1 MCSSNDMKDIIK
13 NIIKGNQ
20 ISEIFDHVI
29 NNLYTN
35 GPVDWTDM
43 EILSYLALYRPN
55 EFDIYKDRILNFMGV
70 FYKDARRSSLNEII
84 FGQYKK
90 YIRDTYNEYYTP
102 VQADIVKN
110 ISNVNCFSF
119 SAPTSTGKS
128 FVFRNL
134 IERGSNDAVVVVP
147 SRALINEYY
156 LRLCELMPDK
166 SINILTFIDKINI
179 AKARRNV
186 FVVTPER
193 CRDLFKQ
200 KDNFNVD
207 LFLFDEAQ
215 LSDEEST
222 RGLFYD
228 SIVRR
233 CYKAFPEAKFVFAHP
248 FINNPEAQLIKNHLC
263 DNVATAKLYEQKNV
277 GQMYL
282 CVDDNNEFYH
292 FGIDKTIMGTQKI
305 KCSFDPIE
313 KCIKDG
319 GSVLFYVSKSKIY
332 NKSFLNE
339 YGKYIDLC
347 EEIDE
352 ENINNY
358 INELK
363 SFTGGDTIANKD
375 HFSQMISLL
384 KRGIVIH
391 HGSLPLQSRSIMEQY
406 TRDGF
411 CKLCFATSTLEQGIN
426 MPFDIVVI
434 DRFEASKPLEM
445 KNLIGRAGRSSEDV
459 KFDYGYVIVS
469 KSNMSKFREILNNPN
484 VLDDVSLLDKHEEDN
499 SDYSDFKNA
508 ILNDTFSDQYNLTNN
523 DLEKFSAEESD
534 VIIKRII
541 DTFYEN
547 GRLISFEEID
557 NDRSEIY
564 CTFDKLYRLYL
575 GRDLS
580 DGEENVLHT
589 AVKIMLW
596 RIYGK
601 TFKNIC
607 WYRYSY
613 VSRSSDRKTMEK
625 LGKNTNNLEA
635 KFITG
640 FNDLPNKKLRAYS
653 IFEKGTKAKD
663 VDYDRIVYD
672 TYDYIDKLI
681 GFKLSDVFYA
691 AFYLYYEKTRDER
704 ALSLAKYV
712 KYGTDNERYIWMIRY
727 GMTFEDIEL
736 LDKHI
741 ENINEKGI
749 VFKQSISSIPEDKKL
764 SIIRY
769 L

>member
-1 MCSSNDMKDIIK
+1 MKEVIK
-13 NIIKGNQ
+13 NIINGDQ

-29 NNLYTN
+29 NNLYMR
-35 GPVDWTDM
+35 GPVDGTDM
-43 EILSYLALYRPN
+43 EILSYLALYRPD
-55 EFDIYKDRILNFMGV
+55 EFEIYKDRILNYMGV
-70 FYKDARRSSLNEII
+70 FYKDVKRNSLKEVI

-90 YIRDTYNEYYTP
+90 YIRDTYDEYYTP

-110 ISNVNCFSF
+110 ISKANCFSF

-134 IERGSNDAVVVVP
+134 IEKGANDTVVVVP

-156 LRLCELMPDK
+156 LRLCDLMPDK
-166 SINILTFIDKINI
+166 SINILTFIDKINT
-179 AKARRNV
+179 ARARRNI

-200 KDNFNVD
+200 KDDFNVD

-233 CYKAFPEAKFVFAHP
+233 CYKAYPEAKFVFAHP
-248 FINNPEAQLIKNHLC
+248 FINNPEAQLVKNHLV
-263 DNVATAKLYEQKNV
+263 DKVAAARLYEQKNV
-277 GQMYL
+277 GQMYM
-282 CVDDNNEFYH
+282 CVDDNNVFYH

-305 KCSFDPIE
+305 QCSFDPVE
-313 KCIKDG
+313 RCIKDG

-332 NKSFLNE
+332 NKGFLNE
-339 YGKYIDLC
+339 YGRYIDLC

-352 ENINNY
+352 DKINYY

-375 HFSQMISLL
+375 HYSQMISLL
-384 KRGIVIH
+384 KRGIVTH
-391 HGSLPLQSRSIMEQY
+391 HGSLPLQSRGIMEQY

-426 MPFDIVVI
+426 MPFDIVVL

-445 KNLIGRAGRSSEDV
+445 KNLIGRAGRSTEDV
-459 KFDYGYVIVS
+459 RFDYGYVIVS
-469 KSNMSKFREILNNPN
+469 KSNMSKFRDILKKPN
-484 VLDDVSLLDKHEEDN
+484 VLDAVSVLDKPEGER
-499 SDYSDFKNA
+499 SDYSDFKDA
-508 ILNDTFSDQYNLTNN
+508 ILNDTFSDLYNLTNN
-523 DLEKFSAEESD
+523 DLDKFSVEESD
-534 VIIKRII
+534 TIIKRIM
-541 DTFYEN
+541 DSFYEN
-547 GRLISFEEID
+547 GRLITFEEIN

-564 CTFDKLYRLYL
+564 YTFDRLYRLYL

-613 VSRSSDRKTMEK
+613 VSRSSDRKVLEK
-625 LGKNTNNLEA
+625 FGRKTDELEA

-640 FNDLPNKKLRAYS
+640 YDDLPNKGLRAYS

-663 VDYDRIVYD
+663 IDYDRIVYD

-681 GFKLSDVFYA
+681 GFKLSDIFYA
-691 AFYLYYEKTRDER
+691 AFYLYYEKTKDER
-704 ALSLAKYV
+704 SLSLAKYV

-727 GMTFEDIEL
+727 GMTFEDIEA
-736 LDKHI
+736 LDEHI
-741 ENINEKGI
+741 ESINEREI
-749 VFKQSISSIPEDKKL
+749 VFKQSINGVPDDKKQ

>member
-1 MCSSNDMKDIIK
+1 MKEVIK
-13 NIIKGNQ
+13 NIINGDQ

-29 NNLYTN
+29 NNLYMR
-35 GPVDWTDM
+35 GPVDGTDM
-43 EILSYLALYRPN
+43 EILSYLALYRPD
-55 EFDIYKDRILNFMGV
+55 EFEIYKDRILNYMGV
-70 FYKDARRSSLNEII
+70 FYKDVKRNSLKEVI

-90 YIRDTYNEYYTP
+90 YIRDTYDEYYTP

-110 ISNVNCFSF
+110 ISKANCFSF

-134 IERGSNDAVVVVP
+134 IEKGANDTVVVVP

-156 LRLCELMPDK
+156 LRLCDLMPDK
-166 SINILTFIDKINI
+166 SINILTFIDKINT
-179 AKARRNV
+179 ARARRNI

-200 KDNFNVD
+200 KDDFNVD

-233 CYKAFPEAKFVFAHP
+233 CYKAYPEAKFVFAHP
-248 FINNPEAQLIKNHLC
+248 FINNPEAQLVKNHLV
-263 DNVATAKLYEQKNV
+263 DKVAAARLYEQKNV
-277 GQMYL
+277 GQMYM
-282 CVDDNNEFYH
+282 CVDDNNVFYH

-305 KCSFDPIE
+305 QCSFDPVE
-313 KCIKDG
+313 RCIKDG

-332 NKSFLNE
+332 NKGFLNE
-339 YGKYIDLC
+339 YGRYIDLC

-352 ENINNY
+352 DKINYY

-375 HFSQMISLL
+375 HYSQMISLL
-384 KRGIVIH
+384 KRGIVTH
-391 HGSLPLQSRSIMEQY
+391 HGSLPLQSRGIMEQY

-426 MPFDIVVI
+426 MPFDIVVL

-445 KNLIGRAGRSSEDV
+445 KNLIGRAGRSTEDV
-459 KFDYGYVIVS
+459 RFDYGYVIVS
-469 KSNMSKFREILNNPN
+469 KSNMSKFRDILKKPN
-484 VLDDVSLLDKHEEDN
+484 VLDAVSVLDKPEGER
-499 SDYSDFKNA
+499 SDYSDFKDA
-508 ILNDTFSDQYNLTNN
+508 ILNDTFSDLYNLTNN
-523 DLEKFSAEESD
+523 DLDKFSVEESD
-534 VIIKRII
+534 TIIERIM
-541 DTFYEN
+541 DSFYEN
-547 GRLISFEEID
+547 GRLITFEEIN

-564 CTFDKLYRLYL
+564 YTFDRLYRLYL

-613 VSRSSDRKTMEK
+613 VSRSSDRKVLEK
-625 LGKNTNNLEA
+625 FGRKTDELEA

-640 FNDLPNKKLRAYS
+640 FDDLPNKGLRAYS

-663 VDYDRIVYD
+663 IDYDRIVYD

-681 GFKLSDVFYA
+681 GFKLSDIFYA
-691 AFYLYYEKTRDER
+691 AFYLYYEKTKDER
-704 ALSLAKYV
+704 SLSLAKYV

-727 GMTFEDIEL
+727 GMAFEDIEA
-736 LDKHI
+736 LDEHI
-741 ENINEKGI
+741 ESINEREI
-749 VFKQSISSIPEDKKL
+749 VFKQSINGVPDDKKQ

>member
-1 MCSSNDMKDIIK
+1 MCSSNDMKEVIK
-13 NIIKGNQ
+13 NIINNNQ
-20 ISEIFDHVI
+20 VSEIFDYVI
-29 NNLYTN
+29 SNIYKK
-35 GPVDWTDM
+35 GPVDGTDM

-55 EFDIYKDRILNFMGV
+55 EFEIYKDKILNYMGV
-70 FYKDARRSSLNEII
+70 FYKDVKRSSLNEII

-110 ISNVNCFSF
+110 ISKANCFSF

-134 IERGSNDAVVVVP
+134 IERGNNDAVVVVP

-156 LRLCELMPDK
+156 LRLCELMPDR
-166 SINILTFIDKINI
+166 SINILTFIDKINT
-179 AKARRNV
+179 AKVRRNI

-193 CRDLFKQ
+193 CRELFKQ
-200 KDNFNVD
+200 KDSFNVD

-233 CYKAFPEAKFVFAHP
+233 CYKAYPEAKFVFAHP
-248 FINNPEAQLIKNHLC
+248 FINNPEAQLLKNHLRN
-263 DNVATAKLYEQKNV
+263 NVAATLYEQKNV
-277 GQMYL
+277 GQMYF
-282 CVDDNNEFYH
+282 CVDNNNVFYH

-313 KCIKDG
+313 KCIRNG

-339 YGKYIDLC
+339 YGRYIDLC

-352 ENINNY
+352 DKINYY

-484 VLDDVSLLDKHEEDN
+484 VLDNVSVLDKHEEER
-499 SDYSDFKNA
+499 SDYSDFKDA

-523 DLEKFSAEESD
+523 DLEKFSVEESD
-534 VIIKRII
+534 AIIKNVL
-541 DTFYEN
+541 DTFYVN
-547 GRLISFEEID
+547 GGLIGFEIIKD
-557 NDRSEIY
+557 DRSAVY
-564 CTFDKLYRLYL
+564 DAFDKLYKLYL

-580 DGEENVLHT
+580 RGEESVLHT

-613 VSRSSDRKTMEK
+613 VTCSKERKRLERLGRSTDVINAM
-625 LGKNTNNLEA
+625 
-635 KFITG
+635 FITEYS
-640 FNDLPNKKLRAYS
+640 DLPKKNLSLYGMYK
-653 IFEKGTKAKD
+653 EGTKATD

-681 GFKLSDVFYA
+681 GFKLSDIFYA
-691 AFYLYYEKTRDER
+691 AFYLYYEKTNDER

-712 KYGTDNERYIWMIRY
+712 KYGTDKERYIWMIRY

-741 ENINEKGI
+741 ENINEQGI
-749 VFKQSISSIPEDKKL
+749 VFKQSISSIPEDKKQ

>member
-1 MCSSNDMKDIIK
+1 MRSSNDMKEVIK
-13 NIIKGNQ
+13 NIINGDQ

-29 NNLYTN
+29 NNLYMR
-35 GPVDWTDM
+35 GPVDGTDM
-43 EILSYLALYRPN
+43 EILSYLALYRPD
-55 EFDIYKDRILNFMGV
+55 EFEIYKDRILNYMGV
-70 FYKDARRSSLNEII
+70 FYKDVKRNSLKEVI

-90 YIRDTYNEYYTP
+90 YIRDTYDEYYTP

-110 ISNVNCFSF
+110 ISKANCFSF

-134 IERGSNDAVVVVP
+134 IEKGANDTVVVVP

-156 LRLCELMPDK
+156 LRLCDLMPDK
-166 SINILTFIDKINI
+166 SINILTFIDKINT
-179 AKARRNV
+179 ARARRNI

-200 KDNFNVD
+200 KDDYNVD

-233 CYKAFPEAKFVFAHP
+233 CYKAYPEAKFVFAHP
-248 FINNPEAQLIKNHLC
+248 FINNPEAQLVKNHLV
-263 DNVATAKLYEQKNV
+263 DKVAAARLYEQKNV
-277 GQMYL
+277 GQMYM
-282 CVDDNNEFYH
+282 CVDDNNVFYH

-305 KCSFDPIE
+305 QCSFDPVE
-313 KCIKDG
+313 RCIKDG

-332 NKSFLNE
+332 NKGFLNE
-339 YGKYIDLC
+339 YGRYIDLC

-352 ENINNY
+352 DKINYY

-375 HFSQMISLL
+375 HYSQMISLL
-384 KRGIVIH
+384 KRGIVTH
-391 HGSLPLQSRSIMEQY
+391 HGSLPLQSRGIMEQY

-426 MPFDIVVI
+426 MPFDIVVL

-445 KNLIGRAGRSSEDV
+445 KNLIGRAGRSTEDV

-469 KSNMSKFREILNNPN
+469 NSNMSKFREILKTSNII
-484 VLDDVSLLDKHEEDN
+484 DDVSVLDKHEEERT
-499 SDYSDFKNA
+499 DYSDFKDA

-523 DLEKFSAEESD
+523 DLEKFSVEESD
-534 VIIKRII
+534 AIIKRIM
-541 DTFYEN
+541 DVFYEN
-547 GRLISFEEID
+547 GRLITFEEIN

-564 CTFDKLYRLYL
+564 YSFDRLYRLYL

-613 VSRSSDRKTMEK
+613 VSRSSDRKVLERFGRKTDE
-625 LGKNTNNLEA
+625 LEA

-640 FNDLPNKKLRAYS
+640 YDDIPNNGLRAYS

-681 GFKLSDVFYA
+681 GFKLCDIFYA
-691 AFYLYYEKTRDER
+691 AFYLYYEKSKDER

-727 GMTFEDIEL
+727 GMTFEDIEA
-736 LDKHI
+736 LDEHI
-741 ENINEKGI
+741 ESINEREI
-749 VFKQSISSIPEDKKL
+749 VFKQSINGVPDDKKQ

>member
-1 MCSSNDMKDIIK
+1 MRSSNDMKEVIK
-13 NIIKGNQ
+13 NIINGDQ

-29 NNLYTN
+29 NNLYMR
-35 GPVDWTDM
+35 GPIDGTDV
-43 EILSYLALYRPN
+43 EILSYLALYRPD
-55 EFDIYKDRILNFMGV
+55 EFEIYKDRILNYMGV
-70 FYKDARRSSLNEII
+70 FYKDVKRNSLKEVI

-90 YIRDTYNEYYTP
+90 YIRDTYDEYYTP

-110 ISNVNCFSF
+110 ISKANCFSF

-134 IERGSNDAVVVVP
+134 IEKGVNDTVVVVP

-156 LRLCELMPDK
+156 LRLCDLMPDK
-166 SINILTFIDKINI
+166 SINILTFIDKINT
-179 AKARRNV
+179 ARTRRNI

-200 KDNFNVD
+200 KDDFNVD

-248 FINNPEAQLIKNHLC
+248 FINNPEAQLEKNHLN
-263 DNVATAKLYEQKNV
+263 DKVAESRLYEQKNV

-282 CVDDNNEFYH
+282 CVDDNNVFYH

-305 KCSFDPIE
+305 QCSFDPIE
-313 KCIKDG
+313 RCIKDG

-332 NKSFLNE
+332 NKGFLNE
-339 YGKYIDLC
+339 YGRYIDLC
-347 EEIDE
+347 EEID
-352 ENINNY
+352 NDKISYY

-375 HFSQMISLL
+375 HYSQMISLL
-384 KRGIVIH
+384 KRGIVTH

-426 MPFDIVVI
+426 MPFDIVVL

-445 KNLIGRAGRSSEDV
+445 KNLIGRAGRSTEDV
-459 KFDYGYVIVS
+459 KFDYGYVIVLS
-469 KSNMSKFREILNNPN
+469 SNMSKFRDILKNPN
-484 VLDDVSLLDKHEEDN
+484 VLDNVSVLDKHEEER
-499 SDYSDFKNA
+499 SDYSDFKDA

-523 DLEKFSAEESD
+523 DLEKFSVEESD
-534 VIIKRII
+534 TIIKQIM
-541 DTFYEN
+541 DSFYEN
-547 GRLISFEEID
+547 GRLITFEEIS

-564 CTFDKLYRLYL
+564 YTFGRLYRLYL
-575 GRDLS
+575 GRNLS

-601 TFKNIC
+601 TFKNVC

-613 VSRSSDRKTMEK
+613 VSRSSDRKRLER
-625 LGKNTNNLEA
+625 LGKRTDDLDA

-640 FNDLPNKKLRAYS
+640 FADLPQKGLRSYS
-653 IFEKGTKAKD
+653 IFGKGTKAKD

-681 GFKLSDVFYA
+681 GFKLSDIFYA
-691 AFYLYYEKTRDER
+691 AFYLYYEKTNDER

-727 GMTFEDIEL
+727 GMTFEDIEA
-736 LDKHI
+736 LDEHI
-741 ENINEKGI
+741 ESINEREI
-749 VFKQSISSIPEDKKL
+749 VFKQSINGVPDDKKQ

>member
-1 MCSSNDMKDIIK
+1 MKEVIK

-35 GPVDWTDM
+35 GPVDGTDM

-55 EFDIYKDRILNFMGV
+55 EFDIYKDRILNYMGV
-70 FYKDARRSSLNEII
+70 FYKDVKRSSLNEII

-110 ISNVNCFSF
+110 ISNANCFSF

-263 DNVATAKLYEQKNV
+263 DNVAAAKLYEQKNV

-305 KCSFDPIE
+305 QCSSDPIE

-434 DRFEASKPLEM
+434 DRFEASKPLKM

-541 DTFYEN
+541 DTFYKN
-547 GRLISFEEID
+547 GKLISFDEID

-564 CTFDKLYRLYL
+564 YTFDRLYRLYL

-580 DGEENVLHT
+580 DGEEYVLHT

-613 VSRSSDRKTMEK
+613 VSRSSERKRMER
-625 LGKNTNNLEA
+625 LGRNTNALEA

-640 FNDLPNKKLRAYS
+640 FDDLPNKKLRAYS
-653 IFEKGTKAKD
+653 IFEEGTKAKD

-681 GFKLSDVFYA
+681 GFKLSDIFYA
-691 AFYLYYEKTRDER
+691 AFYLYYEKTEDER
-704 ALSLAKYV
+704 ALSLAKSV

-741 ENINEKGI
+741 ENINEQGI
-749 VFKQSISSIPEDKKL
+749 VFKQSISSIPEDKKQ

>member
-1 MCSSNDMKDIIK
+1 MCSSNDMKEVIK
-13 NIIKGNQ
+13 NIINNNQ
-20 ISEIFDHVI
+20 VSEIFDYVI
-29 NNLYTN
+29 SNIYKK
-35 GPVDWTDM
+35 GPVDGTDM

-55 EFDIYKDRILNFMGV
+55 EFEIYKDKILNYMGV
-70 FYKDARRSSLNEII
+70 FYKDVKRSSLNEII

-110 ISNVNCFSF
+110 ISKANCFSF

-134 IERGSNDAVVVVP
+134 IERGNNDAVVVVP

-156 LRLCELMPDK
+156 LRLCELMPDR
-166 SINILTFIDKINI
+166 SINILTFIDKINT
-179 AKARRNV
+179 AKVRRNI

-200 KDNFNVD
+200 KDSFNID

-233 CYKAFPEAKFVFAHP
+233 CYKAYPEAKFVFAHP
-248 FINNPEAQLIKNHLC
+248 FINNPEAQLLKNHLRN
-263 DNVATAKLYEQKNV
+263 NVAATLYEQKNV
-277 GQMYL
+277 GQMYF
-282 CVDDNNEFYH
+282 CVDNNNVFYH

-313 KCIKDG
+313 KCIRNG

-339 YGKYIDLC
+339 YGRYIDLC

-352 ENINNY
+352 DKINYY

-375 HFSQMISLL
+375 HYSQMISLL
-384 KRGIVIH
+384 KRGIVTH

-426 MPFDIVVI
+426 MPLDIVVI

-541 DTFYEN
+541 DTFYKN
-547 GRLISFEEID
+547 GKLISFDEID

-564 CTFDKLYRLYL
+564 YTFDRLYRLYL

-613 VSRSSDRKTMEK
+613 VSRSSERKKMER
-625 LGKNTNNLEA
+625 LGRNTNALEA

-640 FNDLPNKKLRAYS
+640 FDDLPNKKLRAYS

-691 AFYLYYEKTRDER
+691 AFYLYYEKTKDER

-712 KYGTDNERYIWMIRY
+712 KYGTDKERYIWMIRY

-741 ENINEKGI
+741 ENINEQGI
-749 VFKQSISSIPEDKKL
+749 VFKQSISSIPEDKKQ

>member
-1 MCSSNDMKDIIK
+1 MKEVIK
-13 NIIKGNQ
+13 NIINNNQ
-20 ISEIFDHVI
+20 VSEIFDYVI
-29 NNLYTN
+29 SNIYKK
-35 GPVDWTDM
+35 GPVDGTDM

-55 EFDIYKDRILNFMGV
+55 EFEIYKDKILNYMGV
-70 FYKDARRSSLNEII
+70 FYKDVKRSSLNEII

-110 ISNVNCFSF
+110 ISKANCFSF

-134 IERGSNDAVVVVP
+134 IERGNNDAVVVVP

-156 LRLCELMPDK
+156 LRLCELMPDR
-166 SINILTFIDKINI
+166 SINILTFIDKINT
-179 AKARRNV
+179 AKVRRNI

-200 KDNFNVD
+200 KDSFNVD

-233 CYKAFPEAKFVFAHP
+233 CYKAYPEAKFVFAHP
-248 FINNPEAQLIKNHLC
+248 FINNPEAQLLKNHLRN
-263 DNVATAKLYEQKNV
+263 NVAATLYEQKNV
-277 GQMYL
+277 GQMYF
-282 CVDDNNEFYH
+282 CVDNNNVFYH

-313 KCIKDG
+313 KCIRNG

-339 YGKYIDLC
+339 YGRYIDLC

-358 INELK
+358 INDLK

-459 KFDYGYVIVS
+459 KFDFGYVIVS

-541 DTFYEN
+541 DTFYKN
-547 GRLISFEEID
+547 GKLISFDEID

-564 CTFDKLYRLYL
+564 YTFDRLYRLYL

-613 VSRSSDRKTMEK
+613 VSRSSERKKMER
-625 LGKNTNNLEA
+625 LGRNTNALEA

-640 FNDLPNKKLRAYS
+640 FDDLPNKKLRAYS

-681 GFKLSDVFYA
+681 GFKLSDIFYA
-691 AFYLYYEKTRDER
+691 AFYLYYEKTEDER

-741 ENINEKGI
+741 ENINEQGI
-749 VFKQSISSIPEDKKL
+749 VFKQSISSIPEDKKQ

>member
-20 ISEIFDHVI
+20 ISEIFDNVI

-484 VLDDVSLLDKHEEDN
+484 ILDDVSLLDKHEEDN

-564 CTFDKLYRLYL
+564 CTFDRLYRLYL

-640 FNDLPNKKLRAYS
+640 FDDLPNKKLRAYS

>member
-1 MCSSNDMKDIIK
+1 MKEVIK
-13 NIIKGNQ
+13 NIINGNQ
-20 ISEIFDHVI
+20 ISELFDYVI
-29 NNLYTN
+29 NNLYTK
-35 GPVDWTDM
+35 GPVDETDM
-43 EILSYLALYRPN
+43 EILSYLALYRPD
-55 EFDIYKDRILNFMGV
+55 EFEIYKDRILNYMGV
-70 FYKDARRSSLNEII
+70 FYKKDVKRSSLNEVI

-90 YIRDTYNEYYTP
+90 YIWDTYDKYYTP

-110 ISNVNCFSF
+110 ISKANCFSF

-134 IERGSNDAVVVVP
+134 IEKGANDTVVVVP

-166 SINILTFIDKINI
+166 SINILTFIDKINT
-179 AKARRNV
+179 AKAKRNI

-200 KDNFNVD
+200 KGDFNVD

-233 CYKAFPEAKFVFAHP
+233 CYKAYPEAKFVFAHP
-248 FINNPEAQLIKNHLC
+248 FINNPEAQLVKNHLI
-263 DNVATAKLYEQKNV
+263 DKVAAARLYEQKNV

-282 CVDDNNEFYH
+282 CVDDNNVFYH

-305 KCSFDPIE
+305 KCTFDPIE
-313 KCIKDG
+313 KCIKNG
-319 GSVLFYVSKSKIY
+319 GSVLFYVSKAKIY

-339 YGKYIDLC
+339 YGRYIDLC
-347 EEIDE
+347 EEKDDE
-352 ENINNY
+352 KINSY

-375 HFSQMISLL
+375 HYSQMISLL
-384 KRGIVIH
+384 KRGIVTH

-426 MPFDIVVI
+426 MPFDIVVL

-445 KNLIGRAGRSSEDV
+445 KNLIGRAGRSTEDV

-469 KSNMSKFREILNNPN
+469 NSNMSKFRDILKKPN
-484 VLDDVSLLDKHEEDN
+484 VLDNVSVLDKHEEER
-499 SDYSDFKNA
+499 SDYSDFKDA

-534 VIIKRII
+534 TIIEQIM
-541 DTFYEN
+541 DVFYEN
-547 GRLISFEEID
+547 GRLISFEEIN
-557 NDRSEIY
+557 NDRSDIY
-564 CTFDKLYRLYL
+564 YTFDRLYRLYL

-580 DGEENVLHT
+580 DGEGNVLHT

-613 VSRSSDRKTMEK
+613 VSRSSDRKILER
-625 LGKNTNNLEA
+625 LGRKTDDLEA

-640 FNDLPNKKLRAYS
+640 FDDLPKKGLRAYS

-681 GFKLSDVFYA
+681 GFKLSDIFYA
-691 AFYLYYEKTRDER
+691 AFYLYYEKTKDER

-727 GMTFEDIEL
+727 GMTFEDIEA
-736 LDKHI
+736 LDEHI
-741 ENINEKGI
+741 ESIDEREI
-749 VFKQSISSIPEDKKL
+749 VFKQSINAVADDKKQA
-764 SIIRY
+764 IIRY

>member
-1 MCSSNDMKDIIK
+1 MKEVIK
-13 NIIKGNQ
+13 NIINNNQ
-20 ISEIFDHVI
+20 VSEIFDYVI
-29 NNLYTN
+29 SNIYKK
-35 GPVDWTDM
+35 GPVDGTDM

-55 EFDIYKDRILNFMGV
+55 EFEIYKDKILNYMGV
-70 FYKDARRSSLNEII
+70 FYKDVKRSSLNEII

-110 ISNVNCFSF
+110 ISKANCFSF

-134 IERGSNDAVVVVP
+134 IERGNNDAVVVVP

-156 LRLCELMPDK
+156 LRLCELMPDR
-166 SINILTFIDKINI
+166 SINILTFIDKINT
-179 AKARRNV
+179 AKVRRNI

-200 KDNFNVD
+200 KDSFNVD

-233 CYKAFPEAKFVFAHP
+233 CYKAYPEAKFVFAHP
-248 FINNPEAQLIKNHLC
+248 FINNPEAQLLKNHLRN
-263 DNVATAKLYEQKNV
+263 NVAATLYKQKNV
-277 GQMYL
+277 GQMYF
-282 CVDDNNEFYH
+282 CVDNNNVFYH

-305 KCSFDPIE
+305 KCSSDPIE
-313 KCIKDG
+313 KCIRNG

-339 YGKYIDLC
+339 YGRYIDLC

-352 ENINNY
+352 DKINYY

-375 HFSQMISLL
+375 YFSQMISLL

-564 CTFDKLYRLYL
+564 CTFDRLYRLYL

-613 VSRSSDRKTMEK
+613 VSRSSERKKMER
-625 LGKNTNNLEA
+625 LGRNTNALEA

-640 FNDLPNKKLRAYS
+640 FDDLPNKKLRAYS

-691 AFYLYYEKTRDER
+691 AFYLYYEKTKDER

-741 ENINEKGI
+741 ENINEQGI
-749 VFKQSISSIPEDKKL
+749 VFKQSISSIPEDKKQ

>member
-1 MCSSNDMKDIIK
+1 MKEVIK
-13 NIIKGNQ
+13 NIINNNQ
-20 ISEIFDHVI
+20 VSEIFDYVI
-29 NNLYTN
+29 SNIYKK
-35 GPVDWTDM
+35 GPVDGTDM

-55 EFDIYKDRILNFMGV
+55 EFEIYKDKILNYMGV
-70 FYKDARRSSLNEII
+70 FYKDVKRSSLNEII

-110 ISNVNCFSF
+110 ISKANCFSF

-134 IERGSNDAVVVVP
+134 IERGNNDAVVVVP

-156 LRLCELMPDK
+156 LRLCELMPDR
-166 SINILTFIDKINI
+166 SINILTFIDKINT
-179 AKARRNV
+179 AKVRRNI

-200 KDNFNVD
+200 KDSFNVD

-233 CYKAFPEAKFVFAHP
+233 CYKAYPEAKFVFAHP
-248 FINNPEAQLIKNHLC
+248 FINNPEAQLLKNHLRN
-263 DNVATAKLYEQKNV
+263 NVAATLYEQKNV
-277 GQMYL
+277 GQMYF
-282 CVDDNNEFYH
+282 CVDNNNVFYH

-313 KCIKDG
+313 KCIRNG

-339 YGKYIDLC
+339 YGQYIDLC

-352 ENINNY
+352 DKINYY
-358 INELK
+358 INGLK

-375 HFSQMISLL
+375 HYSQMISLL
-384 KRGIVIH
+384 KRGIVTH
-391 HGSLPLQSRSIMEQY
+391 HGSLPLQSRSIIEQY

-445 KNLIGRAGRSSEDV
+445 KNLIGRAGRSSENV

-484 VLDDVSLLDKHEEDN
+484 ALDVVSLLDKQEEDN

-541 DTFYEN
+541 DTFYKN
-547 GRLISFEEID
+547 GKLISFDEID

-564 CTFDKLYRLYL
+564 YTFDRLYRLYL

-596 RIYGK
+596 QIYGK

-613 VSRSSDRKTMEK
+613 VSRSSERKKMER
-625 LGKNTNNLEA
+625 LGRNTNALEA

-640 FNDLPNKKLRAYS
+640 FDDLPNKKLRAYS

-681 GFKLSDVFYA
+681 GFKLSDIFYA
-691 AFYLYYEKTRDER
+691 AFYLYYEKTEDER

-749 VFKQSISSIPEDKKL
+749 VFKQSISSISEDKKQ

>member
-1 MCSSNDMKDIIK
+1 MKEVIK
-13 NIIKGNQ
+13 NIINGDQ

-29 NNLYTN
+29 NNLYMR
-35 GPVDWTDM
+35 GPVDGTDM
-43 EILSYLALYRPN
+43 EILSYLALYRPD
-55 EFDIYKDRILNFMGV
+55 EFEIYKDRILNYMGM
-70 FYKDARRSSLNEII
+70 FYKDVKRNSLKEVI

-90 YIRDTYNEYYTP
+90 YIRDTYDEYYTP

-110 ISNVNCFSF
+110 ISKANCFSF

-134 IERGSNDAVVVVP
+134 IEKGANDTVVVVP

-156 LRLCELMPDK
+156 LRLCDLMPDK
-166 SINILTFIDKINI
+166 SINILTFIDKINT
-179 AKARRNV
+179 ARARRNI

-200 KDNFNVD
+200 KDDFNVD

-233 CYKAFPEAKFVFAHP
+233 CYKAYPEAKFVFAHP
-248 FINNPEAQLIKNHLC
+248 FINNPEAQLVKNHLV
-263 DNVATAKLYEQKNV
+263 DKVAAARLYEQKNV
-277 GQMYL
+277 GQMYM
-282 CVDDNNEFYH
+282 CVDDNNVFYH

-305 KCSFDPIE
+305 QCSFDPVE
-313 KCIKDG
+313 RCIKDG

-332 NKSFLNE
+332 NKGFLNE
-339 YGKYIDLC
+339 YGRYIDLC

-352 ENINNY
+352 DKINYY

-375 HFSQMISLL
+375 HYSQMISLL
-384 KRGIVIH
+384 KRGIVTH
-391 HGSLPLQSRSIMEQY
+391 HGSLPLQSRGVMEQY

-426 MPFDIVVI
+426 MPFDIVVL

-445 KNLIGRAGRSSEDV
+445 KNLIGRAGRSTEDV
-459 KFDYGYVIVS
+459 RFDYGYVIVS
-469 KSNMSKFREILNNPN
+469 KSNMSKFRDILKKPN
-484 VLDDVSLLDKHEEDN
+484 VLDAVSVLDKPEGER
-499 SDYSDFKNA
+499 SDYSDFKDA

-523 DLEKFSAEESD
+523 DLEKFSIEESD
-534 VIIKRII
+534 TIVKRIM
-541 DTFYEN
+541 DSFYDN
-547 GRLISFEEID
+547 GRLITFEEIN

-564 CTFDKLYRLYL
+564 YTFGRLYRLYL

-601 TFKNIC
+601 TFKNVC

-613 VSRSSDRKTMEK
+613 VSRSSDRKVLERFGRKTDE
-625 LGKNTNNLEA
+625 LEA

-640 FNDLPNKKLRAYS
+640 YDDLPNKGLRAYS

-681 GFKLSDVFYA
+681 GFKLSDIFYA
-691 AFYLYYEKTRDER
+691 AFYLYYEKTKDER

-727 GMTFEDIEL
+727 GMTFEDIEA
-736 LDKHI
+736 LDEHI
-741 ENINEKGI
+741 ESINEREI
-749 VFKQSISSIPEDKKL
+749 VFKQSINGVPDDKKQ

>member
-1 MCSSNDMKDIIK
+1 MKEVIK
-13 NIIKGNQ
+13 NIINGNQ

-29 NNLYTN
+29 NNLYMR
-35 GPVDWTDM
+35 GPIDGTDM
-43 EILSYLALYRPN
+43 EILSYLALYRPD
-55 EFDIYKDRILNFMGV
+55 EFEIYKDRILNYMGV
-70 FYKDARRSSLNEII
+70 FYKDVKRNSLKEVI

-90 YIRDTYNEYYTP
+90 YIRDTYDEYYTP

-110 ISNVNCFSF
+110 ISKANCFSF

-134 IERGSNDAVVVVP
+134 IEKGANDTVVVVP

-156 LRLCELMPDK
+156 LRLCDLMPDK
-166 SINILTFIDKINI
+166 SINILTFIDKINT
-179 AKARRNV
+179 ARARRNI
-186 FVVTPER
+186 FIVTPER

-200 KDNFNVD
+200 KDDFNVD

-248 FINNPEAQLIKNHLC
+248 FINNPEAQLVKNHLV
-263 DNVATAKLYEQKNV
+263 DKVAAARLYEQKNV

-282 CVDDNNEFYH
+282 CVDDNNVYYH

-305 KCSFDPIE
+305 QCSFDPIE

-332 NKSFLNE
+332 NKGFLNE
-339 YGKYIDLC
+339 YGRYIDLC

-352 ENINNY
+352 DKISYY

-375 HFSQMISLL
+375 HYSQMISLL
-384 KRGIVIH
+384 KRGIVTH

-426 MPFDIVVI
+426 MPFDIVVL
-434 DRFEASKPLEM
+434 DKFEASKSLEM
-445 KNLIGRAGRSSEDV
+445 KNLIGRAGRSTIDA
-459 KFDYGYVIVS
+459 KFDFGYVIVS
-469 KSNMSKFREILNNPN
+469 DSNKSPFRKILKAPN
-484 VLDDVSLLDKHEEDN
+484 ILDDVSVLDKHEEER
-499 SDYSDFKNA
+499 SDYSDFKDA

-523 DLEKFSAEESD
+523 DLKKISVEESD
-534 VIIKRII
+534 DVVKSIL
-541 DTFYEN
+541 DTFYID
-547 GRLISFEEID
+547 GALIGFETIKDER
-557 NDRSEIY
+557 NAVY
-564 CTFDKLYRLYL
+564 YAFDELYRLYL

-580 DGEENVLHT
+580 RGEESVLHT

-613 VSRSSDRKTMEK
+613 VTRSEDRKKLEK
-625 LGKNTNNLEA
+625 LGRSTDGVNAML
-635 KFITG
+635 ITG
-640 FNDLPNKKLRAYS
+640 YSDLPKKNLPLYG
-653 IFEKGTKAKD
+653 IYKEGTKATD

-672 TYDYIDKLI
+672 TYDYMDKLI
-681 GFKLSDVFYA
+681 GFKLSDIFYA
-691 AFYLYYEKTRDER
+691 AFYLYYEKINDER

-727 GMTFEDIEL
+727 GMTFEDIEA
-736 LDKHI
+736 LDEHI
-741 ENINEKGI
+741 ESINEREI
-749 VFKQSISSIPEDKKL
+749 VFKQSINGVPDDKKQ

>member
-1 MCSSNDMKDIIK
+1 MKEVIK
-13 NIIKGNQ
+13 NIINNNQ
-20 ISEIFDHVI
+20 VSEIFDYVI
-29 NNLYTN
+29 SNIYKK
-35 GPVDWTDM
+35 GPVDGTDM

-55 EFDIYKDRILNFMGV
+55 EFEIYKDKILNYMGV
-70 FYKDARRSSLNEII
+70 FYKDVKRSSLNEII

-110 ISNVNCFSF
+110 ISKANCFSF

-134 IERGSNDAVVVVP
+134 IERGNNDAVVVVP

-156 LRLCELMPDK
+156 LRLCELMPDR

-305 KCSFDPIE
+305 KCSFDLIE

-541 DTFYEN
+541 DTFYKN
-547 GRLISFEEID
+547 GKLISFDEID

-564 CTFDKLYRLYL
+564 YTFDRLYRLYL

-613 VSRSSDRKTMEK
+613 VSNSSERKKIER
-625 LGKNTNNLEA
+625 LGRNTNALEA

-640 FNDLPNKKLRAYS
+640 FDDLPNKKLRAYS

-681 GFKLSDVFYA
+681 GFKLSDIFYA
-691 AFYLYYEKTRDER
+691 AFYLYYEKTEDER

-741 ENINEKGI
+741 ENINEQGI
-749 VFKQSISSIPEDKKL
+749 VFKQSISSIPEDKKQ